1 MSSFTPPFCKT
12 HDLARSVEDTGFAL
26 LAPSSIE
33 EISGHTTEEWQKLSA
48 HWHELAPDQYL
59 KDGGRYRKRKHS
71 SLVVTGQKIDLM
83 PHRAHWQP
91 LAYNALHGGID
102 RWFEPCTE
110 SFIQDEALQS
120 LIIKLCSQFSILKQ
134 VPQNSTPWYVEVHQ
148 FRIDTTDGIGRPTPE
163 GAHRDGVDFV
173 GVMLINRQHIKG
185 GETRIFRNASPD
197 GQRFTLEDP
206 LSLLILDDEKVIHE
220 TTPIQPLDA
229 VPQLSCRDTLV
240 LTFRLKSFQDSTQV

>member
-1 MSSFTPPFCKT
+1 MPSFTPPFCDS
-12 HDLARSVEDTGFAL
+12 HDLERSLKTAGFAL
-26 LAPSSIE
+26 LAPSGVE
-33 EISGHTTEEWQKLSA
+33 QISGHTVNNWQQLSTY
-48 HWHELAPDQYL
+48 WSELAPDQYL

-71 SLVVTGQKIDLM
+71 SLIVTGSQINLV

-91 LAYNALHGGID
+91 LSYNALHGGID
-102 RWFEPCTE
+102 RWFEPCAE
-110 SFIQDEALQS
+110 SFIQNKALQAL
-120 LIIKLCSQFSILKQ
+120 LIQLCAQFSTLKQ
-134 VPQNSTPWYVEVHQ
+134 VDSNSTPWYVEVHQ

-185 GETRIFRNASPD
+185 GETRIFRNESPE

-220 TTPIQPLDA
+220 TTPIQPLNTS
-229 VPQLSCRDTLV
+229 QHLSCRDTLV
-240 LTFRLKSFQDSTQV
+240 LTFRLNGFQDKA